1 MVTKRTT
8 ARTSRRASAAA
19 ASDTVA
25 PADAAIDSDVPSG
38 ASEVSIVRVEMVD
51 PATLLVDVNVRLEA
65 RLDADFVASVRDL
78 GVLVPVVAVRTAEG
92 QLRVRFG
99 HRRTLA
105 AVQNSLP
112 TIPVV
117 VAGDEAGEDDAAGQV
132 ARLLG
137 QWAENEHRAGLT
149 TAERVGVVSQLAA
162 FGVTPAQIAKR
173 TRLARRDVDAALIVA
188 KDDLAAAATVRYDF
202 LDLLQASV
210 VAEMSDDTDAVKA
223 LVAAARTGQFDHVAQ
238 RLRDT
243 RSERRAR
250 DAAAD
255 VLRTAGVQVIDRPEY
270 GTKATRLGNLTDVPD
285 TPDTDRA
292 TRPALTVES
301 HADCPGHA
309 AYLTE
314 TWVHTDRPAA
324 GTRVSAVEGDLGE
337 ESDSAGED
345 SEVEIADVDGD
356 SDGDSDDDSDDDDS
370 DDGRWEWTPVYVC
383 TDPTGN
389 GHHPLYG
396 TINSSK
402 PTTAEMTDEQREAAR
417 AERRDVIE
425 SNKAWDSA
433 EIVRRDWLRG
443 FLARKT
449 PPKGTAAFVAVALA
463 QDVALVADSKANH
476 LAADLLALPATTA
489 YGRHGGLVEAAGQAA
504 EPRATVIALAQ
515 VLAGYEA
522 AMDRTAWRNPRATS
536 TRYLT
541 FLAGNGY
548 TLSQVEE
555 RARLT

>member
-1 MVTKRTT
+1 MVTKRTDKP
-8 ARTSRRASAAA
+8 TSRRASAAA
-19 ASDTVA
+19 AMNAVVPTDSEADGVA
-25 PADAAIDSDVPSG
+25 PSAVA
-38 ASEVSIVRVEMVD
+38 ETTTVRVEMVD
-51 PATLLVDVNVRLEA
+51 PASLLVDVNVRLEA
-65 RLDADFVASVRDL
+65 RLDADFLASVRDL

-105 AVQNSLP
+105 AVENMLP
-112 TIPVV
+112 AIPVV
-117 VAGDEAGEDDAAGQV
+117 IAGDEAGEDDAAGQV
-132 ARLLG
+132 ARLIG

-173 TRLARRDVDAALIVA
+173 TRLARRDVDAALSVA

-250 DAAAD
+250 EAAAD
-255 VLRTAGVQVIDRPEY
+255 VLRAAGVRVIERPEY
-270 GTKATRLGNLTDVPD
+270 GTKATRLGSLTDVPD
-285 TPDTDRA
+285 TPDSDRTA
-292 TRPALTVES
+292 RTALTVES
-301 HADCPGHA
+301 HTECPGHA

-314 TWVHTDRPAA
+314 TWVRTERPAA
-324 GTRVSAVEGDLGE
+324 EAGVSAVEADTGD
-337 ESDSAGED
+337 ESGSAGDD
-345 SEVEIADVDGD
+345 SDVESADA
-356 SDGDSDDDSDDDDS
+356 DGDSDDEA

-396 TINSSK
+396 TIAK
-402 PTTAEMTDEQREAAR
+402 DKLTAAEMTDEQREAAR

-433 EIVRRDWLRG
+433 TCVRTDFLRG
-443 FLARKT
+443 FLSRKT
-449 PPKGTAAFVAVALA
+449 APKGAGVFIASALA
-463 QDVALVADSKANH
+463 HDAPLVADPKANT
-476 LAADLLALPATTA
+476 LAADLLGLPARAA
-489 YGRHGGLVEAAGQAA
+489 YGRHAGLAEVAEQITEA
-504 EPRATVIALAQ
+504 RALVVALAQ

-522 AMDRTAWRNPRATS
+522 TMDRTAWRNPRATS

-541 FLAGNGY
+541 FLAGHGY

-555 RARLT
+555 RARIT